1 MEKEKSKFIIRKTKK
16 KINPTGTAYDS
27 QELYVEAETK
37 KEAEEMF
44 DKHWEE

>member
-1 MEKEKSKFIIRKTKK
+1 MEKQKPKFVIRKTKK
-16 KINPTGTAYDS
+16 KINPAGTSYDL

-44 DKHWEE
+44 NEHWEK